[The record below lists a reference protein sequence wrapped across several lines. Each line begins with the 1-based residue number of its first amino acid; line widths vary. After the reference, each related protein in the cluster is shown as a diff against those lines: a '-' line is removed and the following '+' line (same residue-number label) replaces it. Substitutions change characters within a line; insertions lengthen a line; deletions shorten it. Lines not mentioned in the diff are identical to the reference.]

1 MSVTVEAPARPFG
14 DPTAL
19 RGWRGW
25 SAFLLCCVIGFVL
38 LTPFA
43 WLARSSFMDAG
54 QIFEYP
60 PRWIPDPF
68 AWTNY
73 PDAINAIPFVQ
84 YTLNT
89 LWILVPTV
97 VGTVISC
104 TLAAY
109 GFARL
114 TWPGRDLLFYILLL
128 TFMLPFDATLI
139 PTFLLWTGLHL
150 VNTDWPLVLPHW
162 FGSDVF
168 FIFLM
173 RQFFRT
179 IPRELDEAAILD
191 GANPLQVLWHVIV
204 PLSRPALATI
214 AILSGLAAWNDFL
227 DPLVYLNQSDKFTLA
242 LGLREFT
249 GLYSS
254 QWHLLMAA
262 ATLIVLPVIVIFF
275 FAQRYFVEGITLT
288 GIKG

>member
-1 MSVTVEAPARPFG
+1 MSAASLPRPRGAGRWLAF
-14 DPTAL
+14 AL
-19 RGWRGW
+19 ACGI
-25 SAFLLCCVIGFVL
+25 ALALLL
-38 LTPFA
+38 PFA
-43 WLARSSFMDAG
+43 WLVRSSFMDAG

-68 AWTNY
+68 TWTNY
-73 PDAINAIPFVQ
+73 PDAIAAIPFLN
-84 YTLNT
+84 YLANT
-89 LWILVPTV
+89 LIILVPSV
-97 VGTVISC
+97 IGTVLSV

-109 GFARL
+109 SFARL
-114 TWPGRDLLFYILLL
+114 TWPGRDIVFNILLL
-128 TFMLPFDATLI
+128 TFMLPFVATLI

-150 VNTDWPLVLPHW
+150 TNSDWPLVLPHW

-168 FIFLM
+168 FIFLL

-179 IPRELDEAAILD
+179 IPRDLDEAAILD
-191 GANPLQVLWHVIV
+191 GANPLQVLWHIIL

-227 DPLVYLNQSDKFTLA
+227 DPLVYLNESSKFTLA
-242 LGLREFT
+242 LGLSEFT

-262 ATLIVLPVIVIFF
+262 ATLIVLPVIAIFF
-275 FAQRYFVEGITLT
+275 FAQRFFVEGITVT
-288 GIKG
+288 GLKV

>member
-1 MSVTVEAPARPFG
+1 MSAVSMARRPARG
-14 DPTAL
+14 DGMP
-19 RGWRGW
+19 RGGGAWL
-25 SAFLLCCVIGFVL
+25 AFMLGCLIAVVML
-38 LTPFA
+38 VPFA
-43 WLARSSFMDAG
+43 WLVRSSFMDAG
-54 QIFEYP
+54 QVFEFP
-60 PRWIPDPF
+60 PQWIPRPF

-73 PDAINAIPFVQ
+73 PDAINAIPFGL
-84 YTLNT
+84 YFYNT
-89 LWILVPTV
+89 LVILVPTV
-97 VGTVISC
+97 VGTVLST

-114 TWPGRDLLFYILLL
+114 RWPGRDIVFNILLL
-128 TFMLPFDATLI
+128 TFMLPFVATLI

-150 VNTDWPLVLPHW
+150 TNSDWPLVLPHW

-173 RQFFRT
+173 RQFLRT

-191 GANPLQVLWHVIV
+191 GANPIEVLWYIIV

-242 LGLREFT
+242 LGLSEFT